1 MTEDWDN
8 YRYFLAV
15 AREGSYLAASRALGV
30 SQPTVSRRIAL
41 LEGNLGARLFAQ
53 GRDGLITTEP
63 GSKLVDHAERIEE
76 TALRLRH
83 EVEGFEDAAS
93 GSLTL
98 TTAEGLATTWLIPR
112 LARFKQLFP
121 DISVTLYITG
131 ERVDIM
137 RGEADL
143 ALRFGEMKSSD
154 LIARRI
160 ARPIAGIYASKGYI
174 EEHGYPQ
181 SLDEL
186 KRHKLIEMTGECARF
201 PQCAWL
207 NQLMANSPRGAR
219 SDNAY
224 AGLEFANAGLGLV
237 ASMAYMTT
245 GKPDLVRLLP
255 DEFEV
260 QIDLWMVSH
269 PDLQASSRMRLLKD
283 FLTSE
288 AMRNQTLQDAF
299 RSEPTR

>member
-15 AREGSYLAASRALGV
+15 VREGSYSAAARALGV

-41 LEGNLGARLFAQ
+41 LEDNLGARLFEQ
-53 GRDGLITTEP
+53 GREGLITTEP
-63 GSKLVDHAERIEE
+63 GSKIVDHAERIQE

-93 GSLTL
+93 GPLTL
-98 TTAEGLATTWLIPR
+98 TTVEGLATTWLIPR
-112 LARFKQLFP
+112 LAKFKQLFP
-121 DISVTLYITG
+121 NISVTLIVTG
-131 ERVDIM
+131 EMVDIM

-143 ALRFGEMKSSD
+143 ALRFGELKSSD

-160 ARPIAGIYASKGYI
+160 AKPIAGIYASKGYI
-174 EEHGYPQ
+174 ADHGLPE
-181 SLDEL
+181 SLSDL
-186 KRHKLIEMTGECARF
+186 KRHKLIEMTGECGRF

-207 NQLMANSPRGAR
+207 NQLMATSPRGAR
-219 SDNAY
+219 SDNAF

-260 QIDLWMVSH
+260 QMDLWMVSH
-269 PDLQASSRMRLLKD
+269 PDLQASSRMRLLKE
-283 FLTSE
+283 FLTAE
-288 AMRNQTLQDAF
+288 ATRNQSLQ
-299 RSEPTR
+299 